1 MTDKKKETIMT
12 LFGILFVA
20 IYLFPFVWMIL
31 SSFKEQQEIFSVPP
45 TLLPSNW
52 SWDSYETI
60 LQNDIFINLRNSFI
74 IAGSAALL
82 ATVLAVPSAYILARF
97 NIKWTWA
104 FLLIFLATQML
115 PATVVLTPLF
125 IMFSRIGI
133 LNTYLAPILATSTLG
148 LPFSVLLLRPFF
160 KSIPKELEEASMM
173 DGSSPIG
180 TFFRIILPISFPSIL
195 VSATISFFFAWGD
208 LIYSITFNRS
218 QDLWPMTAGIYNS
231 IGQYG
236 IEWNSLMAFATVTVL
251 PVMILFVLLQKRL
264 VKGLTAGSIK

>member
-1 MTDKKKETIMT
+1 MSKKKSYLFTIIGT
-12 LFGILFVA
+12 IFVL

-52 SWDSYETI
+52 SGGAYETI
-60 LQNDIFINLRNSFI
+60 LQNDLVVNLRNSFF
-74 IAGSAALL
+74 IAGSAALI
-82 ATVLAVPSAYILARF
+82 ATILAVPCAYVLARY
-97 NIKWTWA
+97 NIKGSWI
-104 FLLIFLATQML
+104 FLLVFLASQML

-133 LNTYLAPILATSTLG
+133 LNTILAPILATATLG
-148 LPFSVLLLRPFF
+148 LPFSVLILRPFF
-160 KSIPKELEEASMM
+160 QGIPKELEEAAMM
-173 DGSSPIG
+173 DGSSAIG
-180 TFFRIILPISFPSIL
+180 TFIRIILPISFPSIL

-208 LIYSITFNRS
+208 LIYSITFNRD
-218 QDLWPMTAGIYNS
+218 QNLWPMTAGIYNS

-236 IEWNSLMAFATVTVL
+236 IQWNSLMAFATITIL
-251 PVMILFVLLQKRL
+251 PVMILFILLQKRL